1 MMKDSLD
8 VQSNGTFKGF
18 ITVSFNGAP
27 GGSLGAVCSSSNS
40 WSWPVIDQIS
50 ILGVGPIINGS
61 LCAKARRLHQHI
73 LTKLLKTHQ

>member
-27 GGSLGAVCSSSNS
+27 GGSPGAVCSSSNS
-40 WSWPVIDQIS
+40 WSWPIIDQIN
-50 ILGVGPIINGS
+50 ILGVGPIMNGS
-61 LCAKARRLHQHI
+61 LSAKASPLYLRI
-73 LTKLLKTHQ
+73 LTKLLKTRQ